1 MDDMRV
7 AIVGSREYVDKRKV
21 RDFIFKCKE
30 QFGTDLEIVSGGQKQ
45 GADGYAKKF
54 SLEMDVKYSEFPPQH
69 YPYNQHCIRPI
80 YEYGK
85 DYRVYHYHKRNKQIA
100 EYSDVV
106 VAFIPRDKRSKGTES
121 CLLEAKKLKKNIT
134 IIQ

>member
-45 GADGYAKKF
+45 GADGYEKKF

-69 YPYNQHCIRPI
+69 YPYNQHCIRPN

-106 VAFIPRDKRSKGTES
+106 VAFIPRALIFD
-121 CLLEAKKLKKNIT
+121 AVIPN
-134 IIQ
+134 